1 VHRSNEI
8 TGRLVPAAT
17 KTTAERAYV
26 IIPACG
32 CDGPREPLYSTRGLE
47 RCTVCGAIVQPR
59 RAGRQ
64 SEDDKIGPVATPPE
78 EGDSN

>member
-1 VHRSNEI
+1 
-8 TGRLVPAAT
+8 
-17 KTTAERAYV
+17 V

-59 RAGRQ
+59 PAGRQ
-64 SEDDKIGPVATPPE
+64 SENDAVAPGVTPPE
-78 EGDSN
+78 EGK

>member
-8 TGRLVPAAT
+8 IGRLAPAVT
-17 KTTAERAYV
+17 TTTAERAHV

-59 RAGRQ
+59 PADRR
-64 SEDDKIGPVATPPE
+64 SENDVVVPIVTPPE
-78 EGDSN
+78 EGN